1 MNKFK
6 IITDS
11 GCDLSYEMIN
21 DLDLGY
27 IGLICDLDGNHIIED
42 CGRTMSYKDFYN
54 KLSNGAMPRTSQ
66 INPSTFYDE
75 FEKYLIDGYDILY
88 IAFSSELSGTYN
100 SSLIARD
107 ELLEK
112 YTNSKITI
120 IDSKSAS
127 GGQGLLVYEAAKQK
141 QDGKTIEEIVM
152 HINMLKNRLY
162 GFFTVKDL
170 KHLERGGRISSAAAM
185 VGSILNIN
193 PILEVTNKGTLENIG
208 KIRGEK
214 KALKELINKLDENMG
229 STDLKEVFII
239 HSDNDTGADYVC
251 KLIKEKYNPEKI
263 SINYI
268 GLVIGSH
275 TGQGT
280 VGIFFLGA
288 ER

>member
-21 DLDLGY
+21 DLNLGY

-42 CGRTMSYKDFYN
+42 CGRTLSYKDFYN

-66 INPSTFYDE
+66 INPSTFYNE

-152 HINMLKNRLY
+152 HIEMLKNRLY
-162 GFFTVKDL
+162 SFFTVKDL

-193 PILEVTNKGTLENIG
+193 PILEVTNNGTLENIG
-208 KIRGEK
+208 KVRGEK
-214 KALKELINKLDENMG
+214 KALKELVNKLDENMG
-229 STDLKEVFII
+229 NTSLKEIFIT
-239 HSDNDTGADYVC
+239 HSDNEKGADYVC

-263 SINYI
+263 YINYI
-268 GLVIGSH
+268 GLAIGSH

-288 ER
+288 KR